1 MSTPVPSTHRVPMS
15 FSPRLAIED
24 PLAAHWL
31 RDVTLRLRR
40 EICWL
45 WRERGVLAGLTMPVS
60 ALPPFTDRLAA
71 TLDLARYD
79 EEKRAFFV
87 QDATAGY
94 LTQLLEQSRPE
105 GRELDQ
111 APRGGFTWLARE
123 LALTPVDC
131 FVLALA
137 LSPGVDGATATVF
150 AAVQNDPVRAFPTLA
165 LAQRLWDVPEDVLG
179 LIGPGH
185 SLCRHG
191 VLIEVA

>member
-94 LTQLLEQSRPE
+94 LTPSRTTVRWVTSP
-105 GRELDQ
+105 
-111 APRGGFTWLARE
+111 
-123 LALTPVDC
+123 
-131 FVLALA
+131 
-137 LSPGVDGATATVF
+137 LSVRTQW
-150 AAVQNDPVRAFPTLA
+150 AAVTT
-165 LAQRLWDVPEDVLG
+165 
-179 LIGPGH
+179 
-185 SLCRHG
+185 
-191 VLIEVA
+191 